1 MSDGKNIRI
10 TNETFVKLENI
21 KSDARSNGKRL
32 SLGAIVDDLVSFR
45 DKLPYASCGKAFGEV
60 RNQERKHPARN
71 RQPGRLIHGC

>member
-45 DKLPYASCGKAFGEV
+45 DKLPYASCGKAFGEEFAIK
-60 RNQERKHPARN
+60 NEN
-71 RQPGRLIHGC
+71 IQPETISQAG